1 MPIYNITAKTVQLFN
16 FSVEAESEE
25 EARALVDKNYIKL
38 CDPNWFIENLNDGT
52 KSKAY
57 CTEWTPLLEA
67 RENDTGDAYPQPEGA
82 IAWAGEGV
90 LLYADESQPE
100 PVIGSPCNSATSEIR
115 MMGEGW
121 DWQRHLTK

>member
-38 CDPNWFIENLNDGT
+38 CDPKLPAVDGIYDGT

-90 LLYADESQPE
+90 LLYAKDSL
-100 PVIGSPCNSATSEIR
+100 I
-115 MMGEGW
+115 
-121 DWQRHLTK
+121 L